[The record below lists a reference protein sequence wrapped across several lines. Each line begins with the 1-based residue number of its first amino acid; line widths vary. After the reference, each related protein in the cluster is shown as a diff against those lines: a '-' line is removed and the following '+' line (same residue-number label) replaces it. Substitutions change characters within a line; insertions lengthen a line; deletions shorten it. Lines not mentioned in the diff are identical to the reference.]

1 MQRPCPSS
9 PALSVS
15 ARVGAPLSVPVVA
28 HGSEPDVACRLRPLA
43 GRQAGLRIGCA
54 FARLTARLSA
64 PASAVLL
71 VFGLTGCG
79 PAPDE
84 PLRRWQVDTA
94 DLARGRT
101 LMAHYQ
107 CGSCH
112 AVPGVP
118 GGAERAPE
126 LARFGR
132 RSYIAGQLPNT
143 PETLQRWL
151 LDPPGMLPGT
161 TMPRLGLSE
170 RDARDIA
177 GYLMSLQ

>member
-1 MQRPCPSS
+1 MLRSCPPL
-9 PALSVS
+9 PALVVRAPGQPPSGSSV
-15 ARVGAPLSVPVVA
+15 AGLS
-28 HGSEPDVACRLRPLA
+28 RPLA
-43 GRQAGLRIGCA
+43 GRGSMPRAARERERERAPLA
-54 FARLTARLSA
+54 ARLAV
-64 PASAVLL
+64 PMWGVLL
-71 VFGLTGCG
+71 ALGLTGCG

-101 LMAHYQ
+101 LMTHYQ

-143 PETLQRWL
+143 PESLQRWL
-151 LDPPGMLPGT
+151 LDPPGMVPGT

-177 GYLMSLQ
+177 GYLLSLQ